1 MSGRGRRP
9 RAAAA
14 WAALALAAALA
25 VAAAAVRCGDARSV
39 GSGEGA
45 RDDAAGET
53 GAPAALL
60 GEALG
65 TPGASEPV
73 RGDVPDAAAR
83 VLERYAGRGDCV
95 LTRSGY
101 LGVLGDS
108 WGCVAYGGDW
118 SEVCVV
124 KRVRKGESEVL
135 TWRFDAD
142 DLAREL
148 VDGHP

>member
-1 MSGRGRRP
+1 
-9 RAAAA
+9 
-14 WAALALAAALA
+14 
-25 VAAAAVRCGDARSV
+25 
-39 GSGEGA
+39 
-45 RDDAAGET
+45 
-53 GAPAALL
+53 
-60 GEALG
+60 
-65 TPGASEPV
+65 
-73 RGDVPDAAAR
+73 

-95 LTRSGY
+95 LTRSGH

-124 KRVRKGESEVL
+124 KRVREGESEVL